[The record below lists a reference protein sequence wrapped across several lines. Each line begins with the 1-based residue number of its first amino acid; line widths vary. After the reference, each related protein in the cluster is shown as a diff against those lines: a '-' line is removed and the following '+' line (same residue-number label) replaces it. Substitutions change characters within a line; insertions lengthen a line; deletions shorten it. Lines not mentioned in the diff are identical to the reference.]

1 MVEAEALVLLEEME
15 LVMKAE
21 VEDLVGLVAQDV
33 NRQLQELPLITLAEE
48 AAELTVVQWAVDQVV
63 QVAVV
68 TVSMLE
74 ALQQIV
80 AVL

>member
-1 MVEAEALVLLEEME
+1 MVAVVEPAQLEEMVKE
-15 LVMKAE
+15 LKVVAE
-21 VEDLVGLVAQDV
+21 DPVDLVVQDV
-33 NRQLQELPLITLAEE
+33 NRQLQELPLITLAEV
-48 AAELTVVQWAVDQVV
+48 AAELTVVQWAVEKAAQVV
-63 QVAVV
+63 AV